1 MSCRFCSFLEMDP
14 SATPVAESVIINL
27 KIKRIENIF
36 SLASSNTPI
45 LNPSHIHNSIIQT
58 DCFFSIVHQDR
69 SLLICLHHHKCIYL
83 QSLSGADATP
93 DQICSCKRQ
102 PSLEAHPMRAI
113 CQNFLRH
120 DLACPL
126 SLQAEFM
133 ICAQESIGMLRD
145 LGVWSIGRID
155 CGQLRIIP
163 FLRIA
168 LNVNFCFKRLL
179 A

>member
-1 MSCRFCSFLEMDP
+1 MDP
-14 SATPVAESVIINL
+14 SATPVAESAIINL

-36 SLASSNTPI
+36 SLASSNIPI
-45 LNPSHIHNSIIQT
+45 LNPRHIHNFIIQT
-58 DCFFSIVHQDR
+58 DCFFSLVHQDR

-126 SLQAEFM
+126 SLHSAGRVYDL
-133 ICAQESIGMLRD
+133 CAGNNSAD
-145 LGVWSIGRID
+145 WGR
-155 CGQLRIIP
+155 R
-163 FLRIA
+163 
-168 LNVNFCFKRLL
+168 
-179 A
+179 

>member
-1 MSCRFCSFLEMDP
+1 
-14 SATPVAESVIINL
+14 
-27 KIKRIENIF
+27 
-36 SLASSNTPI
+36 
-45 LNPSHIHNSIIQT
+45 
-58 DCFFSIVHQDR
+58 
-69 SLLICLHHHKCIYL
+69 
-83 QSLSGADATP
+83 
-93 DQICSCKRQ
+93 
-102 PSLEAHPMRAI
+102 MRAI

-168 LNVNFCFKRLL
+168 LNVKFCFKRLL